1 MGVALGLTFALIL
14 TLTPAFGVS
23 ALIALGSNP
32 HDILL
37 TFVRTCALHGPFGT
51 VGKLLFSASPFPCG
65 AGDR

>member
-37 TFVRTCALHGPFGT
+37 TGLTLPTQNAAALWE
-51 VGKLLFSASPFPCG
+51 VGRKWTG
-65 AGDR
+65 

>member
-37 TFVRTCALHGPFGT
+37 TFVGTCALNVRRRCGLDGPCVQVDG
-51 VGKLLFSASPFPCG
+51 GMP
-65 AGDR
+65 